1 MNLRYLATN
10 NLIKKEYG
18 MKNVNYIAIYTKT
31 YYPWEVTELQSLIAD
46 GLRSLKC
53 KSIHDEIPVFSTE
66 CKDCEYKHLCKT
78 LHKVYRQIND
88 IKVERGGRP
97 TTIYGENFLK

>member
-1 MNLRYLATN
+1 
-10 NLIKKEYG
+10 
-18 MKNVNYIAIYTKT
+18 MKNVNYIVIHTKS

-53 KSIHDEIPVFSTE
+53 NSIRDETLIVSTE

-78 LHKVYRQIND
+78 LHKIYIQLND
-88 IKVERGGRP
+88 ITIERGYK
-97 TTIYGENFLK
+97 TNLYICKNFF